1 MQQTRTQ
8 PLYWAKDRVPFN
20 LTLVLALGIAA
31 WGILGTIEIIPPPGN
46 PTMIIILGVGVSL
59 YTWLFTPREY
69 LVYEDSLCI
78 AYGKPRVKM
87 MHFSNISVVEM
98 GSLYALDQ
106 LRVRPVRGRRQ
117 SIRVR
122 DPDTFFEHLETA
134 LNAYRDAHPEENLDF
149 QITGRPMPHDP
160 AAIID
165 AEPSQTADS
174 DTERAEYMAEAA
186 ASAPAETEGLQE
198 STAEAQANAAD
209 AEPPAAAE
217 SDAPPP
223 EGSNE
228 GEEPPEPE
236 HRPLY

>member
-1 MQQTRTQ
+1 MQQTHNQ

-20 LTLVLALGIAA
+20 LTLVLALGIAL

-122 DPDTFFEHLETA
+122 DPDTFFDHLETA

-160 AAIID
+160 AAVID
-165 AEPSQTADS
+165 AEPVQTADA

-186 ASAPAETEGLQE
+186 APAPADTEVAL
-198 STAEAQANAAD
+198 AEQAEVQPTAAD
-209 AEPPAAAE
+209 AGTSAAAE
-217 SDAPPP
+217 SDAPQP
-223 EGSNE
+223 EGSS
-228 GEEPPEPE
+228 EEEKPPEPE